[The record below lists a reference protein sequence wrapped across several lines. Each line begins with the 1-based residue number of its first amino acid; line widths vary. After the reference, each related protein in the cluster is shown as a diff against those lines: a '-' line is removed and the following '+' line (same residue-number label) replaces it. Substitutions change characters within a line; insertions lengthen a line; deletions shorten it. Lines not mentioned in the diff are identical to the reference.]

1 VNSLHLSKPH
11 KSFTAMLR
19 LCLVLILVLAWSA
32 AHAQENRTAAADTNE
47 GARALWAE
55 FMDRLHADYHEVVDE
70 AALTRKAVD
79 LLAAQNAALASMP
92 KPKDYGT
99 TPELH
104 RNAFHQ
110 YIVAFA
116 VKAGRRVT
124 ASTVVELAIQALCER
139 ELRFAQ
145 YIPAGIQAELGSLGQ
160 ANLGMRIEV
169 GEDGRFY
176 CQPFPGEAA
185 ALAGIDPGDELI
197 ALDGVPLE
205 GMNRWKL
212 KVKLYGTDGS
222 KAEVRVRKSTGRVI
236 TTELT
241 RRITGGLRV
250 TVASGI
256 GGSTIRIPLFDGNTL
271 PDLRAALQKV
281 KPGSPLTL
289 DLRGNGG
296 GEIPPAVDAAAL
308 FIEGPRPLVLCKQQ
322 RRGHPDVELSSD
334 ETMIPGFKRLM
345 VLMDSGTAS
354 SAELFIAIL
363 SEAPSL
369 RVALSGSRTYGKD
382 LWLEGATLKNGGG
395 ELYLPTG
402 NMLTA
407 GGKRWPKGIEP
418 TFGVKKLP

>member
-1 VNSLHLSKPH
+1 
-11 KSFTAMLR
+11 
-19 LCLVLILVLAWSA
+19 
-32 AHAQENRTAAADTNE
+32 
-47 GARALWAE
+47 
-55 FMDRLHADYHEVVDE
+55 MDRMHADYHEAVDE
-70 AALTRKAVD
+70 ASLTRKAVD
-79 LLAAQNAALASMP
+79 LLASQNTTFSSLP
-92 KPKDYGT
+92 KPRDYGT
-99 TPELH
+99 TPEAQ
-104 RNAFHQ
+104 RSAFHQ
-110 YIVAFA
+110 YVVAFA
-116 VKAGRRVT
+116 LKAGRRMNAT
-124 ASTVVELAIQALCER
+124 SVVELAIQSLCER

-145 YIPAGIQAELGSLGQ
+145 YIPANIQAELTSLGK

-185 ALAGIDPGDELI
+185 ALADIEPGDELI

-236 TTELT
+236 TAELT

-250 TVASGI
+250 TLTTGI
-256 GGSTIRIPLFDGNTL
+256 GGNTIRIPLFDGNTL

-296 GEIPPAVDAAAL
+296 GEIPPAVDSAAL
-308 FIEGPRPLVLCKQQ
+308 FIDGPRPLVLCKQQ
-322 RRGHPDVELSSD
+322 RRGRPDIDLSSN
-334 ETMIPGFKRLM
+334 EPMIPGFKRLL
-345 VLMDSGTAS
+345 VLMDGGTAS

-363 SEAPSL
+363 SEAPAL

-382 LWLEGATLKNGGG
+382 LWLEGATLQNGGG

-402 NMLTA
+402 TMITT

-418 TFGVKKLP
+418 TFGVKKQP